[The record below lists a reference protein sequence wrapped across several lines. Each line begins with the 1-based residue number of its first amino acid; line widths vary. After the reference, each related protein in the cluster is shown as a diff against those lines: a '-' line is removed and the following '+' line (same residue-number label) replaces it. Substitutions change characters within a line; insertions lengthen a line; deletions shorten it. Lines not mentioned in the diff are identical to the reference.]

1 MGFAAGSAA
10 ALVRSAAALPLVKM
24 GLTIL
29 VNPMHTL
36 QRLAGGRT

>member
-10 ALVRSAAALPLVKM
+10 ALVRRAAALPLVKM

-29 VNPMHTL
+29 VNSRHTL